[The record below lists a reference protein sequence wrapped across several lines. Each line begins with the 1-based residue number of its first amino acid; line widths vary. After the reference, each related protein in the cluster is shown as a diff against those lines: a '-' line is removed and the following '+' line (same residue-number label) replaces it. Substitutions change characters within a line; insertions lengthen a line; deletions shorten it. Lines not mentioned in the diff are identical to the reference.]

1 MSKEVGTYNYVE
13 TQESLKRIEL
23 LTKRYKKNRIK
34 TPDYIVQM
42 HECLQKLAN
51 KRDYIGYLMNIGQI
65 NN

>member
-13 TQESLKRIEL
+13 TQESLKKIEL

>member
-1 MSKEVGTYNYVE
+1 MINEVGTYNYVE
-13 TQESLKRIEL
+13 TQEALKKIEL

-34 TPDYIVQM
+34 TGEYISQV

-51 KRDYIGYLMNIGQI
+51 KRDYLGYLMNIGQL